1 MKKMSVM
8 KKITITAVGV
18 LLIVI
23 LGYFGY
29 KLVHY
34 KLYDG
39 YKDYISEHPEYE
51 EGTPFQAVSASHTID
66 GMEAAAENEALILY
80 INAKTAETAVYDKRS
95 GQTIYSNPLE
105 AEQDS
110 VASKTNKSYLQSQMI
125 VDFFNSNRKSTTY
138 NSYDYCTSLGQFTIE
153 SIGNGI
159 RVIYT
164 IGDLSSSTG
173 IVPEYIT
180 SERLESFLAKI
191 SDKDAKYVRNRYL
204 ESGEE
209 GVLKL
214 NEKAMEGKA
223 TMNKINSYLT
233 EAGYTEA
240 DYIADMEAAGVEDAT
255 PISFEIPLEYRLCED
270 SLEVSV
276 PSEHIVENGGG
287 KLYRVQLLRYFGAA
301 GTQEN
306 GYILVPNGSGSLI
319 RFNNGKIEALDYSQS
334 VYGMDPLAESYV
346 VLENEEKA
354 RLPLFGLYRED
365 SKTGIFA
372 TIEQGESNASI
383 YASVA
388 GIVNSYNY
396 AYPVFTLRGYDK
408 LAMFGTTGNE
418 ADLPIVEE
426 RLYDTPIVMKYTFLT
441 KEYEGYSG
449 MANYYRERLL
459 REGVL
464 TAKETAGAIPFYT
477 DVIGGVK
484 RTAYFLGAQY
494 LQVFPMTTYE
504 EASKILDQL
513 SESGVNRVVMNY
525 QGWFNG
531 GYYHDVAN
539 KISLVGKLGSKKELE
554 RLAEK
559 LEAQSGKLYGDVAFQ
574 QVTYISKR
582 YDETRETSRYYG
594 GGYIAAFGQTSPVTL
609 SQTASLGYR
618 ETIYNLISPK
628 FLDRYVKKFTDKI
641 EAYDITGISLRD
653 LGDVLHPDK
662 KRTEIILR
670 EEAKEIVKAQFEKLA
685 ATGKDLMVS
694 GGNAYALGYADDLL
708 NIPLN
713 GNSYLILDE
722 EVPFYE
728 MVIHGCINYAGTA
741 INTDASFN
749 YQDTLLSLIETG
761 ASPHFTFTWEDS
773 SEMKYTGL
781 NRFYSTTFDTWKEV
795 ATSLYQ
801 EVNQVLSKVEGSFI
815 LEHKRLDSGVVKMT
829 YSNGAVIYINR
840 QASAAQADGI
850 LLDAGSYKIVTK
862 EAAR

>member
-334 VYGMDPLAESYV
+334 IYGMDPLAESYV

-749 YQDTLLSLIETG
+749 YQDTLLSLIEAG

-801 EVNQVLSKVEGSFI
+801 EVNQVLSKVEGCFI

>member
-1 MKKMSVM
+1 MSVM

-51 EGTPFQAVSASHTID
+51 EGMPFQAVSASHTID

-80 INAKTAETAVYDKRS
+80 INAKTAETAVYDKRT

-180 SERLESFLAKI
+180 SERLESFLEKI

-204 ESGEE
+204 ASGEE

-334 VYGMDPLAESYV
+334 IYGMDPLAESYV

-694 GGNAYALGYADDLL
+694 GGNAYALGYANDLL

-781 NRFYSTTFDTWKEV
+781 NRFYSTTFDTWKEI

>member
-51 EGTPFQAVSASHTID
+51 EGMPFQAVSASHTID

-80 INAKTAETAVYDKRS
+80 INAKTAETAVYDKRT

-180 SERLESFLAKI
+180 SERLESFLEKI

-204 ESGEE
+204 ASGEE

-334 VYGMDPLAESYV
+334 IYGMDPLAESYV

-426 RLYDTPIVMKYTFLT
+426 GLYDTPILMKYTFLT
-441 KEYEGYSG
+441 EEYEGYSG

-781 NRFYSTTFDTWKEV
+781 NRFYSTTFDTWKEI

-829 YSNGAVIYINR
+829 YSNGTVIYINR